1 MEREPVPPANPVTGE
16 DPRELLESGFDEL
29 GLEATTQQLDALL
42 LLSELLFRWSKRINL
57 TGHQTVYEI
66 VHHLVLDAVALAMHI
81 PRVPSLADIGS
92 GAGFPGLPIAILRPE
107 MQVVLVES
115 RERRHHFQREAI
127 RAITLDNVQARHGR
141 AEQLDE
147 PAECSAAIAQAVSPS
162 NAQPLLL
169 RWVPIGGLLLFPG
182 SEQPP
187 ELPQDPMVFVEKC
200 VRYRVPC
207 GGPART
213 LQIARKKS
221 INQE

>member
-1 MEREPVPPANPVTGE
+1 VTGR
-16 DPRELLESGFDEL
+16 DSRDLLEAGFDEL
-29 GLEATTQQLDALL
+29 GFEASTRQLDALVV
-42 LLSELLFRWSKRINL
+42 LSELLFRWSKRINL

-66 VHHLVLDAVALAMHI
+66 VRHLVLDAIALATHV
-81 PRVPSLADIGS
+81 PEVPSLADIGS
-92 GAGFPGLPIAILRPE
+92 GAGFPGLPIAILRHD

-127 RAITLDNVQARHGR
+127 RTITLENVQAKHGR

-147 PAECSAAIAQAVSPS
+147 PECSAAIAQAVSPS

-169 RWVPIGGLLLFPG
+169 RWVPIGGVLLFPG

-187 ELPQDPMVFVEKC
+187 DLPQDPMVFVEKC

-207 GGPART
+207 GGPVRT
-213 LQIARKKS
+213 LQIARKIS
-221 INQE
+221 IDQE